1 MDNRRKVP
9 LKTKSRATIGPRDP
23 SPGHVPGKDNNSNS
37 KRYMHPM
44 FIAVNVY
51 ESQDME
57 APKCSLIKE

>member
-37 KRYMHPM
+37 KRYMHPS
-44 FIAVNVY
+44 VHSGTVY
-51 ESQDME
+51 NNQDMG
-57 APKCSLIKE
+57 AT